1 MKEPRGDRPPND
13 EDLPR
18 TPATLPALLRRSRDH
33 LARHE
38 PDQALAAF
46 EQVGLLG
53 AAAHAA
59 AEASRRRRS
68 SRDRSSHRLI
78 PGSRR

>member
-46 EQVGLLG
+46 D
-53 AAAHAA
+53 AAL
-59 AEASRRRRS
+59 
-68 SRDRSSHRLI
+68 RLA
-78 PGSRR
+78 PADADALAGRATALFHLDQHGRWRGRPPS